1 MSTAPFHGAGSLV
14 PVVSYDQ
21 IRDLLRAGVAEAGS
35 QRAFAQAC
43 GIHEGDLSQWLKLRR
58 LPSERAM
65 QFVGVERHLV
75 LVGDP
80 LRQLWTPA
88 APGRPAPALEGSP
101 CS

>member
-1 MSTAPFHGAGSLV
+1 MNAAPFSGAGSLV
-14 PVVSYDQ
+14 PVVSYEH
-21 IRDLLRAGVAEAGS
+21 IVALLRAGVAEAGS

-43 GIHEGDLSQWLKLRR
+43 GIHEGDLGQWLKLRR

-65 QFVGVERHLV
+65 HFVGVERHLV

-80 LRQLWTPA
+80 MRTLWTPA
-88 APGRPAPALEGSP
+88 SPARPVPAPEAAP